1 MPEVTHK
8 VDLEEELSD
17 NPEVTRTD
25 LLEAIDGFTWFLEWV
40 DGEIRRALTQGYTQN
55 ILHNILGRI
64 KFPHSTPLAK
74 SRKVV
79 LRLKEERILEDA
91 AQDIAD
97 HALIDGTDPEVWKSI
112 REAAEIVSNSIK
124 CGKRVGILHAPSDF
138 ESMFVRELVSLGMS
152 EAMAVATV
160 DLVKLMVG
168 PHRMVSAEDLESL
181 GPVDGKHGEIH
192 MMDFRPEGS
201 PPRKPVGPPPRTMRD
216 SEEEPKR

>member
-1 MPEVTHK
+1 MPEVTHE
-8 VDLEEELSD
+8 VDLEEELAD
-17 NPEVTRTD
+17 NPEVTREE

-55 ILHNILGRI
+55 ILQNILGRI

-79 LRLKEERILEDA
+79 LRLKEELILDDA

-97 HALIDGTDPEVWKSI
+97 HALADETNPEVLNDI
-112 REAAEIVSNSIK
+112 REAAEIVSNSMK
-124 CGKRVGILHAPSDF
+124 CGRRVGILYAPSDF
-138 ESMFVRELVSLGMS
+138 ESMFVRELVSRGMS
-152 EAMAVATV
+152 EGKAIATV
-160 DLVKLMVG
+160 DLVKLKVC
-168 PHRMVSAEDLESL
+168 PHTMSAEDLEKF

-192 MMDFRPEGS
+192 MMEFRPEGS